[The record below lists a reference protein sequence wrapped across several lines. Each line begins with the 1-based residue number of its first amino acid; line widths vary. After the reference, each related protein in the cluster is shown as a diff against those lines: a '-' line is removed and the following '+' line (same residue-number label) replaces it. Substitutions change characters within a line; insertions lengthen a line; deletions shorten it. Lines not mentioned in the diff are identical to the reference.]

1 MMMRNAF
8 ALAVTLVLP
17 AQFAGYAVRFVH
29 ASGQT
34 QAAQHYELARGA
46 GEKRSECV
54 GQIRIGPGITAM
66 DLEATRTDSDDA
78 QISVRGT
85 RDSVVCEAILHP
97 ATQPVLGRSVVQFH
111 NGATLPLAQVLRQ
124 ILEAG
129 KQPRMPQTVP
139 STALDKMQV
148 HTLHAVAVYDGT
160 AVRPTSHPIETPQGI
175 IHLKVES
182 TREPITLFLMS
193 YYPVDW
199 RVSAAPGA
207 RIGSVILRG
216 YYRQTIRGLDNSV
229 PINLA
234 SAEDGQWEE
243 MFPRTL
249 VTSRDGLLDF
259 KCLCALDGRSGSAVT
274 VQSIY
279 TGNSMVID
287 GKTTLEFPAPVE
299 APYHAT
305 GRVQV
310 GQRILGTIPR
320 TEDDFPDRLTV
331 GYGMGGAS
339 TESIATMPHSKGRW
353 YAEFIVHAGA
363 DNEVPNSWTNVGI
376 RSTAN
381 EFGGLTSHGGQL
393 AYGVNRYLRNVGG
406 LRDKDVI
413 GLAMDLTRGHLYVRH
428 NGVWVGGSPDSGNA
442 ILPIVTDRQYVV
454 AVEVG
459 SPGGDYTKTDT
470 WTGNFGS
477 TPFHIPYQ
485 KGSNPTEAADRS
497 NGCSSRKESFRLAC
511 RYVST
516 AIGSESVRSVRRRR
530 GRRL

>member
-17 AQFAGYAVRFVH
+17 TELAGYALHH
-29 ASGQT
+29 AHAAGQT
-34 QAAQHYELARGA
+34 QAAQQYELARGA
-46 GEKRSECV
+46 GETRAECV
-54 GQIRIGPGITAM
+54 GQIRIGPGITVM
-66 DLEATRTDSDDA
+66 DLETTRTDSDDA
-78 QISVRGT
+78 RISLRGT

-97 ATQPVLGRSVVQFH
+97 AMQPVLGRSVVQFH
-111 NGATLPLAQVLRQ
+111 NGTTVPLAQVLRQ

-129 KQPRMPQTVP
+129 KQPRMPQTMR
-139 STALDKMQV
+139 STALDKIHV
-148 HTLHAVAVYDGT
+148 HTLHAVAVYEGT
-160 AVRPTSHPIETPQGI
+160 AVHPTSHPIETPQGI
-175 IHLKVES
+175 IHLTVES
-182 TREPITLFLMS
+182 TRKPVTLFLMS

-216 YYRQTIRGLDNSV
+216 YYRQTIRGLDNTV

-234 SAEDGQWEE
+234 SAEDDRWEE

-259 KCLCALDGRSGSAVT
+259 KAYVRSMVGVEPAT

-287 GKTTLEFPAPVE
+287 GKTTLEFPAPIE
-299 APYHAT
+299 APITQPVVFKSDHESSARFR
-305 GRVQV
+305 GRKMMS
-310 GQRILGTIPR
+310 
-320 TEDDFPDRLTV
+320 PDRLTV
-331 GYGMGGAS
+331 GYGMSGAS
-339 TESIATMPHSKGRW
+339 TESIATVPHSKGRW
-353 YAEFIVHAGA
+353 YAEFIIHAGA
-363 DNEVPNSWTNVGI
+363 ANAVPDSWTNVGI

-381 EFGGLTSHGGQL
+381 ESGGLTSHDGQL
-393 AYGVNRYLRNVGG
+393 AYGVKRYLRNVGG
-406 LRDKDVI
+406 LRDNDVI

-428 NGVWVGGSPDSGNA
+428 NGVWVGGSPDSGHA
-442 ILPIVTDRQYVV
+442 ILQIVTDRQYVV

-477 TPFHIPYQ
+477 TPFRHLIPQGFEPY
-485 KGSNPTEAADRS
+485 G
-497 NGCSSRKESFRLAC
+497 G
-511 RYVST
+511 
-516 AIGSESVRSVRRRR
+516 VRPK
-530 GRRL
+530 

>member
-259 KCLCALDGRSGSAVT
+259 KAYVRSMVGVEPVT

-299 APYHAT
+299 APITQPVVFKSDSESSARFR
-305 GRVQV
+305 GRKM
-310 GQRILGTIPR
+310 IS
-320 TEDDFPDRLTV
+320 PDRLTV

-393 AYGVNRYLRNVGG
+393 AYGVNPYLRNVGG

-413 GLAMDLTRGHLYVRH
+413 GLAMELTRVHLYVRH

-477 TPFHIPYQ
+477 TPFHHPIP
-485 KGSNPTEAADRS
+485 KGFEPY
-497 NGCSSRKESFRLAC
+497 G
-511 RYVST
+511 
-516 AIGSESVRSVRRRR
+516 
-530 GRRL
+530 GRRPK

>member
-1 MMMRNAF
+1 
-8 ALAVTLVLP
+8 
-17 AQFAGYAVRFVH
+17 
-29 ASGQT
+29 
-34 QAAQHYELARGA
+34 
-46 GEKRSECV
+46 
-54 GQIRIGPGITAM
+54 
-66 DLEATRTDSDDA
+66 
-78 QISVRGT
+78 
-85 RDSVVCEAILHP
+85 
-97 ATQPVLGRSVVQFH
+97 
-111 NGATLPLAQVLRQ
+111 
-124 ILEAG
+124 AG

-259 KCLCALDGRSGSAVT
+259 KAYVRSMVGVEPVT

-299 APYHAT
+299 APITQPVVFKSDSESSARFR
-305 GRVQV
+305 GRKM
-310 GQRILGTIPR
+310 IS
-320 TEDDFPDRLTV
+320 PDRLTV

-477 TPFHIPYQ
+477 TPFHHPIP
-485 KGSNPTEAADRS
+485 KGFEPY
-497 NGCSSRKESFRLAC
+497 G
-511 RYVST
+511 
-516 AIGSESVRSVRRRR
+516 
-530 GRRL
+530 GRRPK